1 MRVREITLVLFFL
14 VNSIFAIGQCE
25 YTLLNYTH
33 NDCYSDNMKDLLKFQ
48 FLILTL

>member
-33 NDCYSDNMKDLLKFQ
+33 NDCYSANKDLLKFQ
-48 FLILTL
+48 FLTLTL